1 MDFWSRSATLGE
13 LFMLLSSTLVESSS
27 SSKPFASTESGEMAN
42 PTILSSGR
50 LDETSTAAVGSS
62 HDIVLRSVRS
72 WVGTS
77 PSSGTSHRS
86 FVGTASRRSS
96 LALRSASWHE
106 REARAV
112 AFALARLTS
121 VGASLTGFVDRARD
135 WLRVHRGP
143 FRSPRRPDVGIR
155 GSIGRWIGG
164 QGRWLG
170 AHERRATFPGR
181 VSTVQTKRG
190 DSWTVGMRFGRAL
203 WTDGLA
209 RGRVSLP
216 FPPHQGG
223 GRREDLGARS
233 RTGHRFERTNAPL
246 LEEVTGLNFRSKGGI
261 GCWSRGWIGLGR
273 VSRKALV
280 DLGES
285 VGGCE
290 GRSRDRKRGP
300 ESWSLGKAVATAKQP
315 TRNRQTRARAPFVGQ
330 KLPLARPT

>member
-1 MDFWSRSATLGE
+1 
-13 LFMLLSSTLVESSS
+13 
-27 SSKPFASTESGEMAN
+27 MAN

-121 VGASLTGFVDRARD
+121 VGASRTGFVDRARD

-181 VSTVQTKRG
+181 VSTVQKKRG
-190 DSWTVGMRFGRAL
+190 DSRTVGMRFGRAL

-216 FPPHQGG
+216 FPPHHVERGCQERAGEEDISNSKG

-273 VSRKALV
+273 VSKKALV
-280 DLGES
+280 DLGER

-315 TRNRQTRARAPFVGQ
+315 PRNRQIRARAPFVGQ